1 MKTEGHCVF
10 AQEYL
15 RCFFCSDKTS
25 IPILSIIF
33 FNRFSITPQAHYTA
47 LHFVAGRKD
56 PPDLDL
62 VQMILSA
69 GADVHAKC
77 LYQTTA
83 LHEAVERG
91 HIQVSY
97 KKTIQLH

>member
-1 MKTEGHCVF
+1 M
-10 AQEYL
+10 
-15 RCFFCSDKTS
+15 
-25 IPILSIIF
+25 
-33 FNRFSITPQAHYTA
+33 TPQAHYTA

-69 GADVHAKC
+69 GADVNAKC

-91 HIQVSY
+91 HIQVSVPDLFE
-97 KKTIQLH
+97 ILSQLSHPGSKPGS